1 MRSRYAAFRTYA
13 IGWLGYFAL
22 DQVKTTFTNL
32 DKWLRRRVRACYWKQ
47 WRKSTTRLK
56 KRISLDVAARAA
68 RGSAMSGKGAWRLSK
83 TSSVQSALSIEYLT
97 NEGLLNLEERWR
109 SLASMRRTPSA
120 DPHAE
125 VCVAGGRSNAA
136 LCRSRGYPI
145 TLCMIRAVHSL
156 PEKSPS
162 NVEVQIV
169 ARHHRKHCH
178 DHICIAKNS
187 PEAASNSRSL
197 PRCASRKNCSVS

>member
-1 MRSRYAAFRTYA
+1 MHPQDGWTGVCRLRVPWLWRPDSCEREEAGGIQTTRRGDLSQEPQRLDAVTLRGVRTYA

-56 KRISLDVAARAA
+56 KLISLGVVARAA

-109 SLASMRRTPSA
+109 SLASMRRTAQCGPA
-120 DPHAE
+120 
-125 VCVAGGRSNAA
+125 C
-136 LCRSRGYPI
+136 
-145 TLCMIRAVHSL
+145 
-156 PEKSPS
+156 
-162 NVEVQIV
+162 
-169 ARHHRKHCH
+169 
-178 DHICIAKNS
+178 
-187 PEAASNSRSL
+187 
-197 PRCASRKNCSVS
+197 